1 MSFYP
6 NTIDDYLILFVTYY
20 SEDECLRDIIKI
32 FEEVLILQM
41 CVCVFRTFIYHS
53 SIRRHF
59 CSSFALSI
67 ANLARNST
75 IGDKRYSAF
84 RSLFKKGRASAR
96 RQTVYGS
103 IYPRC
108 SAIKVRRDPV
118 TSYIIVK
125 TYREYQL
132 RVKSS
137 LYQSDAEPSGSFSYV
152 YRRTCI
158 SINSQPPVI
167 TRL

>member
-6 NTIDDYLILFVTYY
+6 GTIDNYLVLFVTYY
-20 SEDECLRDIIKI
+20 SQDERLRYRKK
-32 FEEVLILQM
+32 
-41 CVCVFRTFIYHS
+41 CVFKLLYLIRV
-53 SIRRHF
+53 RRHF

-75 IGDKRYSAF
+75 IGVKRYSPF
-84 RSLFKKGRASAR
+84 WSLFKKRGASAR
-96 RQTVYGS
+96 RQIVYGS

-152 YRRTCI
+152 YRRTV
-158 SINSQPPVI
+158 PPDVHFH
-167 TRL
+167 